1 MAVGT
6 NPAIDIVPVEGPA
19 ALKTVQVLFEEYW
32 QSFGFTPC
40 FQNFGEELAGLPGK
54 GAIAPGR
61 DADLVAFDDTARFT
75 VDPSQLEHR
84 HPVTPYAGQTLTGVV
99 RRTWLRG
106 RAALA
111 APAGRLLTRQ

>member
-1 MAVGT
+1 MA
-6 NPAIDIVPVEGPA
+6 ERPA
-19 ALKTVQVLFEEYW
+19 A
-32 QSFGFTPC
+32 
-40 FQNFGEELAGLPGK
+40 LAGLPGK
-54 GAIAPGR
+54 GAIALGR

-75 VDPSQLEHR
+75 VDPSRLEHR

-106 RAALA
+106 RAASA

>member
-1 MAVGT
+1 LPAVWTQARRRGHGLADVVRWMSEGT
-6 NPAIDIVPVEGPA
+6 A
-19 ALKTVQVLFEEYW
+19 A
-32 QSFGFTPC
+32 
-40 FQNFGEELAGLPGK
+40 LAGLPGK

-75 VDPSQLEHR
+75 VDPSRLEHR
-84 HPVTPYAGQTLTGVV
+84 HPMTPYAGQTLTGVV

-106 RAALA
+106 RAASA